1 MQILQVEN
9 LRKSFDGEVILADL
23 SFEINRGEVIAVIG
37 PSGSGKSTLLRCLTL
52 LEHIDRGKIAVEGE
66 IMVETVNDAPR
77 YAAEEM
83 LHKIRLKL
91 GMVFQNFNLF
101 PHFSVLQNITEAPAH
116 VAGIPY
122 AAAKATALKLL
133 EKIGLTDKAEAY
145 PYQLSGGQS
154 QRVAIA
160 RALAMKPEV
169 LFFDEPTS
177 ALDPELTGEVLKVI
191 RALAAEHMT
200 MMVVT
205 HEMAFARDVADR
217 VIFMDNGRIIESG
230 PPAALFGNPS
240 HERTKAF
247 LQRFSA
253 ANRPSE

>member
-1 MQILQVEN
+1 MEILRVEN
-9 LRKSFDGEVILADL
+9 LRKIFDREVILDDVSL
-23 SFEINRGEVIAVIG
+23 EINKGEVIALIG

-52 LEHIDRGKIAVEGE
+52 LEKINWGKIIVAGDT
-66 IMVETVNDAPR
+66 MVDSATGKPCYAPEQTLR
-77 YAAEEM
+77 I
-83 LHKIRLKL
+83 IRLKL

-101 PHFSVLQNITEAPAH
+101 PHLSVLQNITEAPVH

-122 AAAKATALKLL
+122 ETAKDNALQLL
-133 EKIGLTDKAEAY
+133 KKVGLEDKVDAY

-191 RALAAEHMT
+191 RDLAAEHMT

-217 VIFMDNGRIIESG
+217 VIFMDNGRIVESG
-230 PPAALFGNPS
+230 TPEKIFGNPAN
-240 HERTKAF
+240 ERTKAF
-247 LQRFSA
+247 LQRFSDTYG
-253 ANRPSE
+253 

>member
-1 MQILQVEN
+1 MQILKVEN
-9 LRKSFDGEVILADL
+9 LSKIFDGNVVL
-23 SFEINRGEVIAVIG
+23 SNVSLEINKGEVIAIIG

-52 LEHIDRGKIAVEGE
+52 LEKVNGGTVVVEGDTMVDNAANGDPHYASEE
-66 IMVETVNDAPR
+66 ILR
-77 YAAEEM
+77 
-83 LHKIRLKL
+83 KIRLKL

-101 PHFSVLQNITEAPAH
+101 PHFSVLQNITEAP
-116 VAGIPY
+116 VLVGGVPY
-122 AAAKATALKLL
+122 EDAKANALELL
-133 EKIGLTDKAEAY
+133 EKIGLTDKAEVY

-160 RALAMKPEV
+160 RALAMKPDV

-191 RALAAEHMT
+191 RELAAEHMT

-217 VIFMDNGRIIESG
+217 VIFMDNGQIIESG
-230 PPAALFGNPS
+230 TPEEILVNPTN
-240 HERTKAF
+240 ERTKTF
-247 LQRFSA
+247 LQRYSDTIG
-253 ANRPSE
+253 